1 MIIYYKSF
9 YNFHENSLINCH
21 SNTKYKK
28 NIKKKAKISE
38 KFIEKEEI
46 KEIKN

>member
-9 YNFHENSLINCH
+9 YNFHENLPLNRD

-28 NIKKKAKISE
+28 DIKKMSQKRFKKVY
-38 KFIEKEEI
+38 KFR
-46 KEIKN
+46 

>member
-9 YNFHENSLINCH
+9 YNFHENSIINRN

-28 NIKKKAKISE
+28 NIKKSVQIKE
-38 KFIEKEEI
+38 KFT
-46 KEIKN
+46 

>member
-9 YNFHENSLINCH
+9 YNFHENSWIKRD

-28 NIKKKAKISE
+28 NIKK
-38 KFIEKEEI
+38 
-46 KEIKN
+46 

>member
-9 YNFHENSLINCH
+9 YNFYENLLINSY

-28 NIKKKAKISE
+28 NIKKSVINMLKNCE
-38 KFIEKEEI
+38 K
-46 KEIKN
+46 

>member
-9 YNFHENSLINCH
+9 YNFHENLWINRD

-28 NIKKKAKISE
+28 DNKKFS
-38 KFIEKEEI
+38 
-46 KEIKN
+46 

>member
-9 YNFHENSLINCH
+9 YNFHENSMINRD

-28 NIKKKAKISE
+28 NIKK
-38 KFIEKEEI
+38 
-46 KEIKN
+46 

>member
-9 YNFHENSLINCH
+9 YNFHENSMINVD

-28 NIKKKAKISE
+28 ILKNIKK
-38 KFIEKEEI
+38 
-46 KEIKN
+46 

>member
-9 YNFHENSLINCH
+9 YNFHENSPLNRD

-28 NIKKKAKISE
+28 NIKK
-38 KFIEKEEI
+38 
-46 KEIKN
+46 

>member
-9 YNFHENSLINCH
+9 YNFHENLGINRD

-28 NIKKKAKISE
+28 NIKK
-38 KFIEKEEI
+38 
-46 KEIKN
+46 